1 MFTILEPL
9 IKSSNLFLWLFFS
22 LLFIA
27 CHEQSN
33 EDEIIGV
40 NSAKDSIALWIK
52 EGRKKTNTIKDRK
65 YFLNK
70 ALTQS
75 KLEQNDSLK
84 MKHFSKIQWSYL
96 NLKDSTSFRT
106 SNKLTA
112 NFATQIK
119 DSSALAGSYWDL
131 ALFLHRKRVKDSAYY
146 YYGKAQKIYLQIKK
160 PVKSGQMYIYMANI
174 QNEIK
179 DYVGS
184 EVNSINA
191 IRILKPEND
200 FFHLYSSYN
209 LLGIARKDM
218 KDYDGALVYYNN
230 ANNYL
235 NKVDKKRTKQPSL
248 NNNIGV
254 VYNEKG
260 AYSEAIPYFLKALE
274 FDSLIFKNKRLYAK
288 ALNNLAYSRSKLN
301 IIKIAESGF
310 KRSLEIRTEI
320 EDFEGMSGS
329 YFNLAEFY
337 SNQKD
342 TVNALY
348 FAKNAITYSNKSSN
362 YERLLETLLLLSEI
376 DPKNASKYSKSYAD
390 LSERL
395 QDEERNIKEKF
406 TRIEFETEE
415 VIARNALLAR
425 QRLMLIGIA
434 IGLFLLAVAAFTII
448 MQRVKN
454 QKLKFQQQQQESN
467 QEIFDLMLAQKKKVE
482 EGKQLEQKRIS
493 EELHD
498 SVVGQMHSVRML
510 LLGLNK
516 KADETAITLR
526 QDAIEKL
533 KEVQEEVRT
542 ISHELNDAA
551 YQKIYNFISSI
562 EDLLKGFQNTEGILA
577 GFEYD
582 DDTDWDQLSG
592 EVKIN
597 LYRVIQESLQNCAKH
612 ANAKNVSLS
621 LNTNNEGIIA
631 TLVDDGV
638 GFDVRKGKKGIGLKN
653 IQSRIQKINGT
664 WGVTSQSGKGTTV
677 QIQVPSI
684 DIRKVEEINLESE
697 QQEA

>member
-1 MFTILEPL
+1 MILQVSCIRNL
-9 IKSSNLFLWLFFS
+9 ISKIIIGHIILSVFQSCNKHSAKNDAAIIKKNDSITLWLNEADTKKRSPILREKLLKKAYRKALNSSNDSVKAIYFSKLSLGFL
-22 LLFIA
+22 A
-27 CHEQSN
+27 
-33 EDEIIGV
+33 V
-40 NSAKDSIALWIK
+40 KDSARFRDTNKYVLNYAI
-52 EGRKKTNTIKDRK
+52 KTNDT
-65 YFLNK
+65 L
-70 ALTQS
+70 
-75 KLEQNDSLK
+75 SLAEA
-84 MKHFSKIQWSYL
+84 H
-96 NLKDSTSFRT
+96 
-106 SNKLTA
+106 
-112 NFATQIK
+112 
-119 DSSALAGSYWDL
+119 WDL
-131 ALFLHRKRVKDSAYY
+131 ATFFRRNTIKDSAYY
-146 YYGKAQKIYLQIKK
+146 QYFKAEELFSQLGDDFNSGKMLYN
-160 PVKSGQMYIYMANI
+160 MAL
-174 QNEIK
+174 ELADVK
-179 DYVGS
+179 DYTKSQITTV
-184 EVNSINA
+184 EA
-191 IRILKPEND
+191 IKLLKPLD
-200 FFHLYSSYN
+200 KYKQLYKCYNNLGIISKDLKEYDKAIESYN
-209 LLGIARKDM
+209 E
-218 KDYDGALVYYNN
+218 ALVYFEKSNVN
-230 ANNYL
+230 KNLRL
-235 NKVDKKRTKQPSL
+235 NIE
-248 NNNIGV
+248 NNIGV
-254 VYNEKG
+254 VYQEKG
-260 AYSEAIPYFLKALE
+260 QHHKAIEVFNE
-274 FDSLIFKNKRLYAK
+274 IISSDSLYYKNIRLFTK
-288 ALNNLAYSRSKLN
+288 TLNSLAYNRFRANDTLGVEKQLKMALTLSDSIEDIIESSRGHYRLAEYYAGKQDTTRAVFHAEQSKMASLKGTNNDRLLKTLELLISLDLAYAYKHAQEYIKLN
-301 IIKIAESGF
+301 DSLQQEERKIKGKFALIRFETD
-310 KRSLEIRTEI
+310 EI
-320 EDFEGMSGS
+320 S
-329 YFNLAEFY
+329 
-337 SNQKD
+337 
-342 TVNALY
+342 
-348 FAKNAITYSNKSSN
+348 AKNQA
-362 YERLLETLLLLSEI
+362 
-376 DPKNASKYSKSYAD
+376 
-390 LSERL
+390 
-395 QDEERNIKEKF
+395 
-406 TRIEFETEE
+406 
-415 VIARNALLAR
+415 LAR
-425 QRLMLIGIA
+425 QKELLTGIA
-434 IGLFLLAVAAFTII
+434 IGLFLLALASIVIFL
-448 MQRVKN
+448 QRVKN

-467 QEIFDLMLAQKKKVE
+467 QEIFDLMLSQKKKVE
-482 EGKQLEQKRIS
+482 EGKQSEQKRIS